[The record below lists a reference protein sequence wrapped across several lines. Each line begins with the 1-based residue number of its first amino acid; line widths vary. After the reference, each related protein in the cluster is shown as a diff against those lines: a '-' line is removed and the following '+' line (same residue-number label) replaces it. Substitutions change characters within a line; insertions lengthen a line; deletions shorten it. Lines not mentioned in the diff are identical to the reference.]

1 MYEEKYKSLRD
12 EMEKKMQLQ
21 DWSSSLKE
29 QYFDTLR
36 NDLETKCNR
45 YEQHISNLEQ
55 RSRDDSA
62 KSSQFELKYTKL
74 EFQNSFLC
82 NEYNRLK
89 SEKTEIERELTRC
102 QEMLNQS
109 YR

>member
-12 EMEKKMQLQ
+12 EMEKKIQLQ
-21 DWSSSLKE
+21 DLSSSLKE

-55 RSRDDSA
+55 KSRDDSA

-74 EFQNSFLC
+74 EFQNSFL
-82 NEYNRLK
+82 
-89 SEKTEIERELTRC
+89 
-102 QEMLNQS
+102 
-109 YR
+109 